1 MDLLLH
7 IGCEKTGTTSVQNWL
22 HAHDEALRA
31 RGIFY
36 ARSLGRPNNR
46 RITFY
51 GLEPGTPD
59 DGLRRDGILT
69 AEQHAEYQI
78 RIAADLNAELEHAS
92 AAGCRTF
99 VISNEHCHSRLKTE
113 ATVRKVHDLLAPW
126 FPTMNV
132 HCFLRPQIDLAL
144 SLASTYS
151 RNGGVVSRQWLET
164 ETRANNPYY
173 AFDDL
178 LGRWARVFGRHN
190 IFPIPFKRVPDSV
203 EYFERLLNVTDLAL
217 PRRPGANTAI
227 DYRVIAL
234 INGMAQ
240 GQDAPPDYQYV
251 VRLFLNELPV
261 EQRLTLDR
269 ASAQRI
275 QARFEEGND
284 ATCRDWP
291 TIEAADLSPVWEAY
305 PETGNIDR
313 LEMAHEVGPFVR
325 RILDRMRL
333 ENALEKARRFAMT
346 SEREM
351 TKGRLDAALRATR
364 EGLGFAREAVTVPA
378 YRKPIEPIIARLEHR
393 QKKVLSMGG
402 GQVLEPKVSAH
413 DDSSGQQDSGGF
425 DTAPNDD

>member
-1 MDLLLH
+1 MHLLLH

-22 HAHDEALRA
+22 HAHDEALRT

-69 AEQHAEYQI
+69 PQQHADYQL
-78 RIAADLNAELEHAS
+78 RIAAELTAELEQAS
-92 AAGCRTF
+92 AAGCQTF
-99 VISNEHCHSRLKTE
+99 VISNEHCHSRLKTD
-113 ATVRKVHDLLAPW
+113 ATVQKVHDLLAPW
-126 FPTMNV
+126 FPTMHV
-132 HCFLRPQIDLAL
+132 HCFLRPQIDLGL

-164 ETRANNPYY
+164 EIRANNPYY
-173 AFDDL
+173 TFDDL
-178 LGRWARVFGRHN
+178 LGRWAGVFGRRN
-190 IFPIPFKRVPDSV
+190 IFPVPFKRVPDSV
-203 EYFERLLNVTDLAL
+203 EYFERQLDVTDMAL

-240 GQDAPPDYQYV
+240 GQEAPPDYQYV

-261 EQRLTLDR
+261 EQKLTLDR
-269 ASAQRI
+269 AFAQRI
-275 QARFEEGND
+275 QSRFDAGNE

-291 TIEAADLSPVWEAY
+291 SIEPADIAPVWETY
-305 PETGNIDR
+305 PEVGNIDR
-313 LEMAHEVGPFVR
+313 LDMAHEIGPIVR

-364 EGLGFAREAVTVPA
+364 DGLGFAREAVTVPA
-378 YRKPIEPIIARLEHR
+378 YRKPLEPIIARLEHR
-393 QKKVLSMGG
+393 QKKILAMGG
-402 GQVLEPKVSAH
+402 GQAPEPRASAQERGEFGAAA
-413 DDSSGQQDSGGF
+413 DDDQ
-425 DTAPNDD
+425 TP